1 MRQSDIFSVL
11 IIATVGTLAS
21 YFAVNALLG
30 DPNMSSEQ
38 IKTIQEISPTLE
50 QPDSELFNFSALN
63 PTVEIIIDECQDING
78 NHILDYDELV
88 KCGKVVEEKDDD
100 QTLYTCPDGTKV
112 TDISIC
118 AYLESQTP
126 DNSDN
131 PVVPVTPAAPETPEE
146 E

>member
-38 IKTIQEISPTLE
+38 IKVIQEITPTLN
-50 QPDSELFNFSALN
+50 QPDPELFNYAAIN
-63 PTVEIIIDECQDING
+63 PTVEIIIDECQDTNG

-88 KCGKVVEEKDDD
+88 KCGKIVEEQDDD

-118 AYLESQTP
+118 AYLETQ
-126 DNSDN
+126 N
-131 PVVPVTPAAPETPEE
+131 PENPEVPVTPVTPEE